1 MSNETTK
8 TLLVEDNPGDARLLR
23 EMLKEPGAPK
33 AELTH
38 FGCMSDALNH
48 LATNPANVI
57 LLDLG
62 LPDADGL
69 TAVRQMHAAAPNTP
83 LVVLTSLDDES
94 VAIQALKEGAQ
105 DYLIKG
111 QIESHALLRAL
122 RYAIE
127 RQRMQV
133 ETDQVRKLQL
143 QVKDEFLSHI
153 SHELRSPLTA
163 IYQFGTILADELA
176 GSVTIEQRECLEIIL
191 RNVGHLQSMIAD
203 LLEVTRAQEGKL
215 SVDLQCTPVSEAIA
229 YAVKTL
235 LETAKAK
242 GVTLSSESPPSLP
255 LAHADP
261 TRIRQILIILL
272 DNAVKFTGPGGTV
285 AIRAQLLAQD
295 PYFLL
300 LEVVDSGCGIS
311 PDMTE
316 RIFERLGQ
324 LAGQSHAV
332 RKGLGLGLYI
342 CKELILRQGG
352 RIWVTSAPQQ
362 GSIFSFTLPVFSLS
376 RMLSQLIRNEKWPGD
391 SVALVTVAIHSHDG
405 WPSKETRQV
414 WTRDTRDLLQRCLM
428 PDLDILLPK
437 MGFPG
442 PGELFEVVAFADER
456 GVAVLTKRIREQF
469 QRLKQFRESGLTF
482 STSYRMLEQAQPSAD
497 LPAEDGEDDLA
508 AQIEELIKSETLA
521 GAAHH
526 EQ

>member
-1 MSNETTK
+1 M
-8 TLLVEDNPGDARLLR
+8 LC
-23 EMLKEPGAPK
+23 EMLNQPGSLK

-38 FGCMSDALNH
+38 FGCMNDALNH
-48 LATNPANVI
+48 LATNAANVV

-69 TAVRQMHAAAPNTP
+69 AAVRRMRAAAPSTP
-83 LVVLTSLDDES
+83 LVVLTGLDDES
-94 VAIQALKEGAQ
+94 LATQALQEGAQ

-143 QVKDEFLSHI
+143 QLKDEFLSHV

-176 GSVTIEQRECLEIIL
+176 GGVTSDQRECLEIIL
-191 RNVGHLQSMIAD
+191 RNVGQLQSMIGD

-215 SVDLQCTPVSEAIA
+215 TIDLQCTSVSDAIA
-229 YAVKTL
+229 YTVKTL

-242 GVTLSSESPPSLP
+242 GITLSFDLPLPLP
-255 LAHADP
+255 LAYADP

-272 DNAVKFTGPGGTV
+272 DNAVKFTGPGGLV
-285 AIRAQLLAQD
+285 KVRAQLLMED

-300 LEVVDSGCGIS
+300 LEVVDSGCGIGS
-311 PDMTE
+311 DMTE
-316 RIFERLGQ
+316 RIFERLSPTSDASQ
-324 LAGQSHAV
+324 AG

-342 CKELILRQGG
+342 CKELVTRQGG
-352 RIWVTSAPQQ
+352 NIWVTSSPQ
-362 GSIFSFTLPVFSLS
+362 GSIFSFTLPVFSLAHLMS
-376 RMLSQLIRNEKWPGD
+376 PLLKNEEWPGD
-391 SVALVTVAIHSHDG
+391 SVALLTVEIRSPDG
-405 WPSKETRQV
+405 WLSKETREL
-414 WTRDTRDLLQRCLM
+414 WSRDTRSLLQRCLL
-428 PDLDILLPK
+428 PDLDVLLPK
-437 MGFPG
+437 MGSGG
-442 PGELFEVVAFADER
+442 PGELFQVVAFADER

-469 QRLKQFRESGLTF
+469 QRLKHCKESGLTF
-482 STSYRMLEQAQPSAD
+482 STSYRMLDQASASAK
-497 LPAEDGEDDLA
+497 LPTEDRADEMA
-508 AQIEELIKSETLA
+508 ARIEELIKSETLA
-521 GAAHH
+521 GAVHH